1 MKCRRCSRCAVYL
14 VPGFVHEERYYCT
27 RKGEWRSN
35 GCRRFERGNPMRA
48 VMDVYV
54 SIDGLAAVNGD

>member
-1 MKCRRCSRCAVYL
+1 MYL